1 MTRISAARP
10 APPPPPPVDDSATA
24 HDSEGTSVRRTVQSL
39 YGEDGHS

>member
-1 MTRISAARP
+1 VFFGAGRRP
-10 APPPPPPVDDSATA
+10 ATVDDSATA